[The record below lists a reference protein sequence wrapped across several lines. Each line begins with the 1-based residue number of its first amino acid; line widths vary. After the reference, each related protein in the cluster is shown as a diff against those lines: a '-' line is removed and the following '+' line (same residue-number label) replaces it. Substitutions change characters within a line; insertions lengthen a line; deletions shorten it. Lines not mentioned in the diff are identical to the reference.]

1 MICGIDFQPPA
12 HRRNAISH
20 PKGKHLVLPSTF
32 STKIQ
37 SNQIMYLLGI
47 LLPSVKYGL
56 FLALG
61 VMEFV
66 LTGPGENNQFRAKLR
81 VQPMFTC
88 NEG

>member
-1 MICGIDFQPPA
+1 
-12 HRRNAISH
+12 
-20 PKGKHLVLPSTF
+20 
-32 STKIQ
+32 
-37 SNQIMYLLGI
+37 MYLLGI